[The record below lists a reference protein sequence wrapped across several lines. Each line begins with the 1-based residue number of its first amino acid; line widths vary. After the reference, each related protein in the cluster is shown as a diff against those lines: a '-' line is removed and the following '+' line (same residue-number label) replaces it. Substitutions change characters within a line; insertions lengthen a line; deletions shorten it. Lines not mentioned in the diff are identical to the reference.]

1 MNPTIELRMPA
12 TPEFV
17 SLLRTI
23 SGAAAARSD
32 LTIDLLDDSKIAC
45 SEAAILLIN
54 NAAADAD
61 FSWSWTCHE
70 GRLEIRASVPTHLTE
85 LPDFSS
91 MEGFTWIVLSAV
103 SKNLIAELAGDFLV
117 IEFSIFKSGIFD
129 SKTEP

>member
-61 FSWSWTCHE
+61 FSWSWACHE
-70 GRLEIRASVPTHLTE
+70 GRLDIRASVPTHLTD

-103 SKNLIAELAGDFLV
+103 SKNLMVELVSDFLV
-117 IEFSIFKSGIFD
+117 IEFSIFELSIFD

>member
-54 NAAADAD
+54 NAAVDAD
-61 FSWSWTCHE
+61 FSWSWACYE
-70 GRLEIRASVPTHLTE
+70 GRLDIRASVPTHLTD

-103 SKNLIAELAGDFLV
+103 SKNLIVELVDGFLV
-117 IEFSIFKSGIFD
+117 IEFSIFELSIFD

>member
-54 NAAADAD
+54 HAEPGAD
-61 FSWSWTCHE
+61 FAWSWACDHKYLT
-70 GRLEIRASVPTHLTE
+70 IRASAPSVLTD

-91 MEGFTWIVLSAV
+91 MEGFTWTVLSAV
-103 SKNLIAELAGDFLV
+103 SKNLTTELFNGFLI
-117 IEFSIFKSGIFD
+117 IEFSIFE
-129 SKTEP
+129 SK